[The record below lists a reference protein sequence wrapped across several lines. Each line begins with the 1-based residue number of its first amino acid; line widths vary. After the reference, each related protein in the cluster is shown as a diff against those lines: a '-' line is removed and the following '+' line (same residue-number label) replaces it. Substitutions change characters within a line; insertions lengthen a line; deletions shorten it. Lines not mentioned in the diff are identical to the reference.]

1 MTADSTAAVHLPPA
15 GRYRVDPEQSAVS
28 YSGRHMFGLGTVHAT
43 FTIRSGEM
51 RVTDP
56 ASTSTVAVAI
66 DAASFH
72 SNSAKRDKDVT
83 GRSLLDVKTFPDITF
98 MSDGC
103 REDGD
108 RWLVSGCVTAH
119 GNTVPVDVVVDDVHP
134 EGDGIRLHAHAD
146 RLDRHAFGITGS
158 KGMVGRYLDLDL
170 DVFAWKA

>member
-1 MTADSTAAVHLPPA
+1 MTADSTAAFHLPA
-15 GRYRVDPEQSAVS
+15 TGTYRVDPEQSVVS

-43 FTIRSGEM
+43 FTVRSGEL

-56 ASTSTVAVAI
+56 ATASTVAVDI

-83 GRSLLDVKTFPDITF
+83 GRSLLDVETFPDITF
-98 MSDGC
+98 VSDGV
-103 REDGD
+103 REGAA

-119 GNTVPVDVVVDDVHP
+119 GRTVPVEVVVDDVHP
-134 EGDGIRLHAHAD
+134 EGDGMRLHAHAD

-158 KGMVGRYLDLDL
+158 KGMVGRYLDLHM
-170 DVFAWKA
+170 DVFASKA